1 MEYKWQS
8 LLRMSFLN
16 FLILKDQT
24 EVKVLIDVIQGGKAL
39 EVVLSGNKITPMLF
53 PKAKNIN
60 SVKQIIDLKFGDK
73 TGFSAIRLKG
83 ADGKDYKIFNLNK
96 SKEFGGGGGNRG

>member
-1 MEYKWQS
+1 MAKFTADEFFK
-8 LLRMSFLN
+8 LPNPKRP
-16 FLILKDQT
+16 DRG
-24 EVKVLIDVIQGGKAL
+24 KVLIDVIQGGKAL

-83 ADGKDYKIFNLNK
+83 ADGKDYKISNLNK
-96 SKEFGGGGGNRG
+96 SKEFGGGGGRRG